1 MGIFGQEESINKK
14 ETTLIEFLYKD
25 SNLIN
30 SFYSQIFGG
39 NLNNIIKTEMSIDES
54 SNTGGINFVNVAKL
68 GNTKKY
74 GMNETISANYD
85 PLDDKVLKLIESFE
99 LTPVKLSESKTGTII
114 ATKGNLIFRHYD
126 SLNKILP
133 FMESNNL
140 IPEFNDPIN
149 PGTKGKKA
157 LTIGKLIT
165 KMFNLLPYGLEFEIL
180 TSDNENA
187 ICILKDNFLTINSN
201 DLLRAY
207 GTNIPDEWTIIGI
220 IDTPV
225 KIPKKSKNH
234 FKSAIDD
241 ATNMFASMTFDNK
254 STIIRPIAIYRKL
267 TL

>member
-1 MGIFGQEESINKK
+1 MGIFGQEESITGK

-39 NLNNIIKTEMSIDES
+39 NLNNIIKTELSIDEF
-54 SNTGGINFVNVAKL
+54 SNTGGMNFATIAKVD
-68 GNTKKY
+68 NAKKY
-74 GMNETISANYD
+74 GTHETISENYD
-85 PLDDKVLKLIESFE
+85 PLDNKVLKLLESFE
-99 LTPVKLSESKTGTII
+99 LKPSKLSEAKTGTII
-114 ATKGNLIFRHYD
+114 ATKGNLIFRNYD

-133 FMESNNL
+133 FMGSNDL
-140 IPEFNDPIN
+140 IPGFNDPIN

-157 LTIGKLIT
+157 LTMGKLIT
-165 KMFNLLPYGLEFEIL
+165 QVFNLMPYGLEFEIL

-187 ICILKDNFLTINSN
+187 ICILKDNFLTIDSN

-225 KIPKKSKNH
+225 KITKKSTNQ
-234 FKSAIDD
+234 FKSAIDE
-241 ATNMFASMTFDNK
+241 ATNAFASMALDNN